1 MKVEVV
7 TTSGKV
13 KTLLLSPEQEANLNC
28 ELAGNKGWIE
38 EYKTSDGEIITDIDI
53 VCRND

>member
-1 MKVEVV
+1 VKVEVV